1 MSTKTRP
8 AHTSGESTQS
18 GPRCNRYARRFASDS
33 LIGLVIAAFIVACYV
48 AASFLINHPAIAAV
62 FVAAVVLGLL
72 AAFREEGH

>member
-8 AHTSGESTQS
+8 VRTSGESTQS
-18 GPRCNRYARRFASDS
+18 EPRRNRYLRRFATDS
-33 LIGLVIAAFIVACYV
+33 FIGLVIAAFIVACYV

-72 AAFREEGH
+72 AAFRDEGH